1 MNREENL
8 RVRLVLV
15 SPEGKINFG
24 FILRLAKNFNV
35 DEICVVN
42 PQFDINDNEVLE
54 FAARAKDSINKVRVA
69 ESLTECIS
77 DVLISVC
84 TTAKLNLEGDVL
96 RQGIRIEELPH
107 VIPRQGLIALVFGRE
122 STGLTRDELQQCD
135 IISTIDTGS
144 EYNVLNLSHAVAL
157 YLYEINKIREVSC
170 KEKDYCGQHVLQAIR
185 RYLDVI
191 QEATDDERG
200 VIALK
205 HVLFRSKMSIP
216 ECTAIYKLL
225 KRIAH
230 KIKEQD
236 SKLT

>member
-42 PQFDINDNEVLE
+42 PQFDINDSEVLE
-54 FAARAKDSINKVRVA
+54 FAARAKDNINKVRVTG
-69 ESLTECIS
+69 SLTECIS
-77 DVLISVC
+77 GVLISVC

-122 STGLTRDELQQCD
+122 STGLTRDELRQCD

-157 YLYEINKIREVSC
+157 YLHEVNKIREAPHRREVS
-170 KEKDYCGQHVLQAIR
+170 YCGQHVLQAIR
-185 RYLDVI
+185 RYLDI
-191 QEATDDERG
+191 IREATGDERG

-205 HVLFRSKMSIP
+205 HVLFRSNMSIP

-225 KRIAH
+225 KKITH
-230 KIKEQD
+230 KINQNAE
-236 SKLT
+236 

>member
-1 MNREENL
+1 MNHGENL
-8 RVRLVLV
+8 RIRLVLV

-42 PQFDINDNEVLE
+42 PQFDINDSEVIE
-54 FAARAKDSINKVRVA
+54 FAARAKDSISKVRVTK
-69 ESLTECIS
+69 SLAECIA
-77 DVLISVC
+77 DTLISVC

-96 RQGIRIEELPH
+96 RQGIKIEELPH
-107 VIPRQGLIALVFGRE
+107 VIPRQGLITLVFGRE
-122 STGLTRDELQQCD
+122 STGLTRDELRQCD

-157 YLYEINKIREVSC
+157 YLYEINKIREAPC
-170 KEKDYCGQHVLQAIR
+170 KKEDCDQHVLQAIR
-185 RYLDVI
+185 RYLDI
-191 QEATDDERG
+191 IREATGDERG

-230 KIKEQD
+230 KINEQ
-236 SKLT
+236 SNKRT

>member
-1 MNREENL
+1 MDREGNL
-8 RVRLVLV
+8 RIRLVLV

-42 PQFDINDNEVLE
+42 PQFNIRDNEVLE
-54 FAARAKDSINKVRVA
+54 FAARAKDSIDKVRVA

-77 DVLISVC
+77 NALISVC

-96 RQGIRIEELPH
+96 RQGVWIEDLPH

-122 STGLTRDELQQCD
+122 STGLTRDELRQCD

-157 YLYEINKIREVSC
+157 YLYEVNRIREIPYRRR
-170 KEKDYCGQHVLQAIR
+170 KDYCGQHVLQAIR
-185 RYLDVI
+185 RYLDI
-191 QEATDDERG
+191 IREATGDERG

-205 HVLFRSKMSIP
+205 HVLFRSNMSIP

-225 KRIAH
+225 KRIIH
-230 KIKEQD
+230 KINQKAE
-236 SKLT
+236 